1 MPRQS
6 PFRPAWWL
14 PGPHAQTLWAAF
26 GRRRPKVEHHW
37 EVFDLPDGD
46 EVELAWVDRDLPNH
60 TPRVIVLHGL
70 AGDADSSHVAG
81 LLAALDEAGFRAGCL
96 HFRGCGRTPNRSA
109 IGYHSGKTDDPRHV
123 LRQLRERSDAPL
135 AVVGFSLGANVTLK
149 MLGEDGDDAL
159 VDAAAAISPPLV
171 LARCADRMERGFSRL
186 YQHGLLKDLK
196 AYVRAKDLPD
206 GPPVDLRKLE
216 SVTTFRGFDDLVTAP
231 IHGFADSERRLRRRS
246 RRQPTRADQGQ
257 PLPRARLTTDRPR
270 AIPGRGAVT

>member
-1 MPRQS
+1 M
-6 PFRPAWWL
+6 
-14 PGPHAQTLWAAF
+14 
-26 GRRRPKVEHHW
+26 
-37 EVFDLPDGD
+37 
-46 EVELAWVDRDLPNH
+46 
-60 TPRVIVLHGL
+60 
-70 AGDADSSHVAG
+70 
-81 LLAALDEAGFRAGCL
+81 
-96 HFRGCGRTPNRSA
+96 
-109 IGYHSGKTDDPRHV
+109 

-231 IHGFADSERRLRRRS
+231 IHGFADSADYYEQASS
-246 RRQPTRADQGQ
+246 RAY
-257 PLPRARLTTDRPR
+257 LPRITVPTLVIHAHDDPFFDPSVVPQPDELPPCVEFELAPSGGHVGFVEGRLPFRGRYHVDQRVPEFLREALAR
-270 AIPGRGAVT
+270 